1 MVINS
6 LDGSYKTI
14 SRVTFLA
21 SILDRL
27 TLTNDLYYPALTR
40 SDLQRK
46 NIGQY
51 STKVNNKGSVVL
63 HRAQWGV
70 TAHHVESLDLSVS
83 CPLSPIFP
91 IEACHHPC
99 PVHHFPAC
107 LAQRLLWNLLL
118 PGSDA
123 ISSGPLS
130 MQLQTQ
136 NKSLENHITLFIWGL
151 YWIRS
156 VNTQL

>member
-63 HRAQWGV
+63 HRAQ
-70 TAHHVESLDLSVS
+70 
-83 CPLSPIFP
+83 
-91 IEACHHPC
+91 
-99 PVHHFPAC
+99 
-107 LAQRLLWNLLL
+107 
-118 PGSDA
+118 
-123 ISSGPLS
+123 
-130 MQLQTQ
+130 
-136 NKSLENHITLFIWGL
+136 
-151 YWIRS
+151 
-156 VNTQL
+156 